1 MNKVARLMFIGYAA
15 VFFSSNVFA
24 GKDVYFFIKNNTR
37 WSMDVSATGNNFCID
52 GVYPIEK
59 IIKPH
64 GRSTFRVT
72 YKRDWLYSKCSL
84 YHSSQDYKVTFTLA
98 NNKKYS
104 TTLTWY
110 KPWGSAPI
118 LQIPP
123 IPDDKPIKAL
133 ITSGPFPNG
142 SGPIVTFIESG
153 RQPAK

>member
-1 MNKVARLMFIGYAA
+1 MNKVARLMFIVYAA
-15 VFFSSNVFA
+15 AFFSSNVFA
-24 GKDVYFFIKNNTR
+24 GKNAYFFIKNNTR

-52 GVYPIEK
+52 EVYPVEK

-64 GRSTFRVT
+64 GHSSFQVI
-72 YKRDWLYSKCSL
+72 YSRDWFGSKCSV
-84 YHSSQDYKVTFTLA
+84 YHSSQDYLVTFTLA

-110 KPWGSAPI
+110 KPWGSVPI

-123 IPDDKPIKAL
+123 IPDDKPVKAL
-133 ITSGPFPNG
+133 ITRGPFNDG

-153 RQPAK
+153 RQSAK

>member
-1 MNKVARLMFIGYAA
+1 MNKVARLMFIVYAA

-24 GKDVYFFIKNNTR
+24 GVDVFFFIRNNTR
-37 WSMDVSATGNNFCID
+37 WSMNVSATGNNFCIN
-52 GVYPIEK
+52 GVYPVNK
-59 IIKPH
+59 IINPH
-64 GRSTFRVT
+64 GHCAFQVN
-72 YKRDWLYSKCSL
+72 YKRDWFYSRCSL
-84 YHSSQDYKVTFTLA
+84 YHSHQDYLVTFTLA

-110 KPWGSAPI
+110 KPWNSEPI

-133 ITSGPFPNG
+133 ITSGPFNDG

-153 RQPAK
+153 RQSAK